1 MLFGIIGGDRRQEEL
16 LALLRRDGYTVA
28 ACGVAGEMDWDAA
41 VAAEVVILPLPLC
54 KEGDTLNIEGP
65 RRGVGALFRQFRRD
79 QLILAGQVKPAQAA
93 LAAELDLKLVD
104 YFRREEL
111 TVANAAATAE
121 GTVQVILERL
131 ERSLLGSRCLVLGFG
146 RIGKLLCHRLTAMGA
161 HVTAAAR
168 RPESLAWAKAY
179 GYETADIGR
188 LEGNLGAFDVV
199 VNTAPEP
206 VFGAD
211 RLRELKPECLC
222 VDVASVQGIDLSAAE
237 ALGLECIWARGLPG
251 KLMPK
256 TAGAVIRDTVYT
268 IIKKQGGH
276 FMRTERVGFALC
288 GSFCTHEKALT
299 ALKRLT
305 EEYETV
311 IPIVSENAAFTD
323 TRFGTSDALLEQ
335 LEELT
340 GHEVLYDIP
349 SVEPL
354 GPKGMIDVLVI
365 APCTGNT
372 LAKLAHGITDTTVTM
387 AAKSHLRC
395 GRPVVIAFST
405 NDGLSASAKNIGEL
419 LNRKHYYFVPFGQD
433 DPEKKPTSLA
443 ADFELIEKTVEAA
456 LEGKQ
461 LQPLLLK

>member
-1 MLFGIIGGDRRQEEL
+1 M
-16 LALLRRDGYTVA
+16 
-28 ACGVAGEMDWDAA
+28 
-41 VAAEVVILPLPLC
+41 
-54 KEGDTLNIEGP
+54 
-65 RRGVGALFRQFRRD
+65 
-79 QLILAGQVKPAQAA
+79 
-93 LAAELDLKLVD
+93 
-104 YFRREEL
+104 
-111 TVANAAATAE
+111 
-121 GTVQVILERL
+121 
-131 ERSLLGSRCLVLGFG
+131 
-146 RIGKLLCHRLTAMGA
+146 
-161 HVTAAAR
+161 TAAAR
-168 RPESLAWAKAY
+168 RPESLAWARAY

-199 VNTAPEP
+199 VNTVPEP

-211 RLRELKPECLC
+211 RLRELKPDCLC
-222 VDVASVQGIDLSAAE
+222 VDVASVQGVDLNARRSFE
-237 ALGLECIWARGLPG
+237 IGMYLGQR
-251 KLMPK
+251 
-256 TAGAVIRDTVYT
+256 TAGKADAQDGGCRDPGHGLYYYKRT
-268 IIKKQGGH
+268 GGH

-443 ADFELIEKTVEAA
+443 ADFELIGKTVEAA